1 MPIKVKPDSEQL
13 SQLRHCTK
21 IDAGKLTDLAI
32 NLANLNDPPL
42 LPDQLLTEI
51 KKSLSEEDAEALL
64 PPLLSMGMIARS
76 SDTKPVEVVKAFR
89 NAFASSSEQS
99 DWDRVAASIQ
109 ILIESSAIRL
119 VTKAMQLSY
128 DYANLLRKAHIVT
141 DLRPLFNE
149 SGNSVEA
156 AVVTHTLRVAYHS
169 DDGAHD
175 ISLAMDLKD
184 IRNLK
189 EQCER
194 AISKAICIRE
204 EFANATRRP
213 CVISGDVEK
222 DNE

>member
-13 SQLRHCTK
+13 LQLRHCAK
-21 IDAGKLTDLAI
+21 IDADSLTNLAI
-32 NLANLNDPPL
+32 KLSNLADPPL
-42 LPDQLLTEI
+42 LPDQLLKEI
-51 KKSLSEEDAEALL
+51 KKTLSDDDAEALL

-76 SDTKPVEVVKAFR
+76 SDTKSVDVVKAFR
-89 NAFASSSEQS
+89 GVFETPAEQS

-109 ILIESSAIRL
+109 TLIESSAIRL

-141 DLRPLFNE
+141 DLRPLFDE

-194 AISKAICIRE
+194 AISKAMCIRE
-204 EFANATRRP
+204 EFANATKKP
-213 CVISGDVEK
+213 CLISGDVEK